1 MKTSLKR
8 ISTVGPKSGWG
19 PPGWG
24 GVRLSSQT
32 SPIPR
37 APDGDKK
44 IMGDIWYA
52 NIVKTTRHNFCID
65 FVMDFA
71 PNGPKGLG
79 MAIQGQKRPSLG
91 RNHNVD

>member
-1 MKTSLKR
+1 MLTKLL
-8 ISTVGPKSGWG
+8 PNW
-19 PPGWG
+19 PH
-24 GVRLSSQT
+24 LSFVNNDCFFG
-32 SPIPR
+32 R
-37 APDGDKK
+37 KK

-71 PNGPKGLG
+71 PNGPKGLD